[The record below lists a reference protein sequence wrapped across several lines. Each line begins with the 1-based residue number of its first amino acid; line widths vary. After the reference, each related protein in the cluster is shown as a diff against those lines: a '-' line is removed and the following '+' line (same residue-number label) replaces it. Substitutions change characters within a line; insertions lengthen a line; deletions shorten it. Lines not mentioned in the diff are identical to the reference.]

1 MKLKIRGKVFSG
13 RGEGSFFV
21 SIYSKEFRKVLGF
34 NPYPGTLNIKI
45 EEEDLVGKYS
55 SCLRKMKHFIIEP
68 PRIPGAKLG
77 KVLVYP
83 AIFNGLNV
91 YIVRPAITVYKL
103 DVIELIAEE
112 SLRETFSLKDG
123 DEVEVEINC

>member
-1 MKLKIRGKVFSG
+1 M
-13 RGEGSFFV
+13 
-21 SIYSKEFRKVLGF
+21 SIYSKEFRKVLGL

-45 EEEDLVGKYS
+45 EEGDLVNRYS
-55 SCLRKMKHFIIEP
+55 SCLERMKYIIIEP
-68 PRIPGAKLG
+68 PKIPGAKLG
-77 KVLVYP
+77 KVLAYP
-83 AIFNGLNV
+83 ATFNGLNV

-123 DEVEVEINC
+123 DEVEIEINC